1 MTNLF
6 RRWRAVAFLIPS
18 AAGPRAC
25 GSSGA
30 ESARKPQTDGQT
42 GPKPP
47 ETEAP
52 PTSLVVASS
61 ASGCWKGGLED
72 SKTMLGR
79 SALLLLLLLWP
90 SCQASSEAPL
100 RKRDRRKRR
109 RAQLQSYHQHRSSR
123 SLKEECTSKQQPFV
137 LNFQT
142 DSYGSE
148 TSWFLRLDDNGTEQ
162 YVDYGPREGQ
172 TYGDFT
178 LYSFSHCLD
187 IGKTYTLAVEDNFG
201 DGMCCSRGYGGYE
214 YKLGGVR
221 LYTTDLRPTFRE
233 YAEHTFVV
241 DSQYSLAASE
251 TLEPGSDVL
260 CQSQPGEC
268 GCEDVQQ
275 TDYRGDL
282 ARTESGYQC
291 RPWAETASTP
301 DAYPESGL
309 VQNYCRNPD
318 QSSGGTWCYT
328 DSTDVE
334 WEYCRVPTCGV
345 VAVADLVPKTARP
358 NAEPT
363 EARPTTQIGNAGDNL
378 ANTPMLLPSVAPTVR
393 RSILGSSFCFSA
405 RLTPLRNQKQ
415 PTVNPT
421 SRPTSRPTPDYSVL
435 NEANGCYGGDVRVT
449 VEVRAD
455 EYSTDTS
462 WEFIHPNGTKIMG
475 ENPSS
480 FEKHEYKRK
489 EMCVPHGEYTFIVY
503 DAYGDG
509 MCCRCESYLI
519 CSLRSSTIRISCP
532 VRSEDGE
539 GFFKIHLDGK
549 QVLNGGSFNSNVTA
563 TVNIGYEPDGYMTER
578 DRQYLD
584 AHNVRR
590 KEWHER
596 YNLTYVPLQYSPGI
610 ARTAKAWAEELLWSC
625 AIVGIE
631 HESSNPYGE
640 NLAKNTGN
648 GETWGQLYHP

>member
-1 MTNLF
+1 M
-6 RRWRAVAFLIPS
+6 V
-18 AAGPRAC
+18 
-25 GSSGA
+25 
-30 ESARKPQTDGQT
+30 
-42 GPKPP
+42 
-47 ETEAP
+47 
-52 PTSLVVASS
+52 
-61 ASGCWKGGLED
+61 
-72 SKTMLGR
+72 GR
-79 SALLLLLLLWP
+79 SPLPLLILLWP
-90 SCQASSEAPL
+90 PCQASSEAP

-109 RAQLQSYHQHRSSR
+109 RGQHQMYHQDGPMDGPSR

-148 TSWFLRLDDNGTEQ
+148 TSWFLRLDDGTSQQ
-162 YVDYGPREGQ
+162 YVDYGPRESQ

-221 LYTTDLRPTFRE
+221 LYTSDLRPTFRE

-268 GCEDVQQ
+268 GCEDVLQ

-282 ARTESGYQC
+282 AQTESGYTCQ
-291 RPWAETASTP
+291 PWAETASTS

-318 QSSGGTWCYT
+318 QSPGGTWCYT
-328 DSTDVE
+328 DPDDSDVE

-345 VAVADLVPKTARP
+345 VADADLVPKTAQP

-363 EARPTTQIGNAGDNL
+363 EARPATHTGSSGEGLVNGP
-378 ANTPMLLPSVAPTVR
+378 TLLPSATPT
-393 RSILGSSFCFSA
+393 
-405 RLTPLRNQKQ
+405 KQ

-421 SRPTSRPTPDYSVL
+421 SRPTSRPTSDYSVL
-435 NEANGCYGGDVRVT
+435 NESNGCYGGDVRVT

-480 FEKHEYKRK
+480 FLKHEYKRK

-503 DAYGDG
+503 DVYGDG
-509 MCCRCESYLI
+509 MCCRY
-519 CSLRSSTIRISCP
+519 
-532 VRSEDGE
+532 GE

-549 QVLNGGSFNSNVTA
+549 QVLNGGSFNDNVTA

-578 DRQYLD
+578 ERQYLD

-596 YNLTYVPLQYSPGI
+596 YNLTYVPLSYSPGI
-610 ARTAKAWAEELLWSC
+610 ARTAKAWADELLWSC

-648 GETWGQLYHP
+648 SETWGQLYHPDLIVGRWVDKEIGLPYPSNGHLTQALWRASMYLGCGESTKKFRNGVCRVQVCRYSRAGNCDMKRFNSTEGENWLVPMLDNYTRW